1 MLGAIVGDVLGSSY
15 EFEEMKFDW
24 VLPHNENL
32 KDIPLFNDD
41 DQFTD
46 DTVLSLAVADWL
58 LHDIQKNYY
67 DDEKL
72 KIALE
77 KRMVWW
83 TQFYREREI
92 AYGLSYLDFFYRTE
106 LIQEYIPQS
115 SCGNGSAMRVSPVG
129 WFFDTVEETM
139 RFAKISAD
147 VTHNHSE
154 GQKGAMC
161 IAAAIYLARKGRR
174 KDEIRDYL
182 IRAFGYAKLNESVLD
197 LRKIY
202 ERVCTCQDTVPES
215 VVCFLESDDYESAVR
230 LAISFGGDTDTMAAM
245 SGGIAEAYYGQVS
258 PDLLSYAKGKLTSEA
273 LELCKEFYKRIKN
286 CEGQNE

>member
-58 LHDIQKNYY
+58 LHDIQKDYY

-72 KIALE
+72 KIALG
-77 KRMVWW
+77 KCMVWW

-129 WFFDTVEETM
+129 WFFDTMEETM

-161 IAAAIYLARKGRR
+161 IAAAKYLARKGRR

-197 LRKIY
+197 LRKTY

-245 SGGIAEAYYGQVS
+245 AGSIAEAYYGQI
-258 PDLLSYAKGKLTSEA
+258 PHDLLSYAKGKLTAEA
-273 LELCKEFYKRIKN
+273 LELCEEFYKGIKIR
-286 CEGQNE
+286 GTK

>member
-58 LHDIQKNYY
+58 LHDIQKDYY

-72 KIALE
+72 KIALGN
-77 KRMVWW
+77 RMVWW

-92 AYGLSYLDFFYRTE
+92 AYGLFYLDFFYRTE

-129 WFFDTVEETM
+129 WFLILWKKPCGLP
-139 RFAKISAD
+139 RFQQMLRTII
-147 VTHNHSE
+147 
-154 GQKGAMC
+154 QKVKKVQC
-161 IAAAIYLARKGRR
+161 I
-174 KDEIRDYL
+174 
-182 IRAFGYAKLNESVLD
+182 
-197 LRKIY
+197 
-202 ERVCTCQDTVPES
+202 
-215 VVCFLESDDYESAVR
+215 
-230 LAISFGGDTDTMAAM
+230 
-245 SGGIAEAYYGQVS
+245 
-258 PDLLSYAKGKLTSEA
+258 LLLPY
-273 LELCKEFYKRIKN
+273 I
-286 CEGQNE
+286 

>member
-1 MLGAIVGDVLGSSY
+1 MYGAIIGDILGSSY
-15 EFEEMKFDW
+15 EFEEIKFDN
-24 VLPHNENL
+24 VSPHTKSL
-32 KDIPLFNDD
+32 YDIPLCIDSD
-41 DQFTD
+41 HFTD
-46 DTVLSLAVADWL
+46 DTVLTLAVMDWL
-58 LHDIQKNYY
+58 LHDIKKDYY
-67 DDEKL
+67 DDEAL
-72 KIALE
+72 KTSLA
-77 KRMVWW
+77 KRFVQW
-83 TQFYREREI
+83 TGFYRDREI
-92 AYGLSYLDFFYRTE
+92 AYGLSYLDFFYRAE

-129 WFFDTVEETM
+129 WFFDTMEETM

-161 IAAAIYLARKGRR
+161 IAAAKYLARKGRR

-197 LRKIY
+197 LRKTY

-245 SGGIAEAYYGQVS
+245 AGSIAEAYYGQI
-258 PDLLSYAKGKLTSEA
+258 PHDLLSYAKGKLTAEA
-273 LELCKEFYKRIKN
+273 LELCEEFYKGIKIR
-286 CEGQNE
+286 GTK

>member
-24 VLPHNENL
+24 VLPNNENL

-41 DQFTD
+41 DQFTE

-58 LHDIQKNYY
+58 LHDIQKDYY

-72 KIALE
+72 KIALG

-129 WFFDTVEETM
+129 WFFDTMEETM

-197 LRKIY
+197 LRKTY

-245 SGGIAEAYYGQVS
+245 AGSIAEAYYGQI
-258 PDLLSYAKGKLTSEA
+258 PHDLLSYAKGKLTAEA
-273 LELCKEFYKRIKN
+273 LELCEEFYKGIKIR
-286 CEGQNE
+286 GTK

>member
-58 LHDIQKNYY
+58 LHDIQKDYY

-72 KIALE
+72 KIALG

-115 SCGNGSAMRVSPVG
+115 SCGNGSAMMVSPVG
-129 WFFDTVEETM
+129 WFFDTMEETM

-154 GQKGAMC
+154 GQKSAMC

-197 LRKIY
+197 LRKTY

-245 SGGIAEAYYGQVS
+245 AGSIAEAYYGQIS
-258 PDLLSYAKGKLTSEA
+258 HDLLSYAKGKLTAEA
-273 LELCKEFYKRIKN
+273 LELCEEFYKGIKIR
-286 CEGQNE
+286 GTK

>member
-58 LHDIQKNYY
+58 LHDIQKDYY

-72 KIALE
+72 KIALG

-129 WFFDTVEETM
+129 WFFDT
-139 RFAKISAD
+139 AKTQFPNRLCAFWKVMIMSLRYAWLFLL
-147 VTHNHSE
+147 E
-154 GQKGAMC
+154 
-161 IAAAIYLARKGRR
+161 AIPTLWQRWLAVLPRR
-174 KDEIRDYL
+174 ITDKFRTTC
-182 IRAFGYAKLNESVLD
+182 FHTPKES
-197 LRKIY
+197 
-202 ERVCTCQDTVPES
+202 
-215 VVCFLESDDYESAVR
+215 
-230 LAISFGGDTDTMAAM
+230 
-245 SGGIAEAYYGQVS
+245 
-258 PDLLSYAKGKLTSEA
+258 
-273 LELCKEFYKRIKN
+273 
-286 CEGQNE
+286 